1 MFYVFVS
8 FVPWIIYWVI
18 CGAESK
24 IGMFFPFIASL
35 IITIP
40 QVLKKRCNLLDLA
53 TLAYFT
59 LVAVAPFFG
68 KGGFFLGRGGFISYA
83 LLFSVSLTSLLIKKP
98 FTLEI
103 AKRAYPES
111 YWKDEIFIMVNVVIT
126 TVWTGIFLI
135 NTLLFLIFSGIYPV
149 IFSNLFVAAGII
161 FSMIFPK
168 KGSAYF
174 VSKKFRKEEWDVRL
188 KSSRSKRLQN
198 EYDVIIV
205 GSGIGGLSC
214 GALLSKWGYKVL
226 VLEQHYQAGGYCSS
240 FSRKGFTF
248 NCGVEN
254 VSGLWEGGTVS
265 TFLEKLGLNEDA
277 LFVKNRMRYLFK
289 GNAVDVME
297 PSDFVSNLLKLFP
310 EEADSIKKFFSMIE
324 KALEESIKEKEPF
337 GVPLPPEIIS
347 KVFGIDRLL
356 SYPGDFPTLYELGGK
371 TLSELLDEYFKGDD
385 IKSFLCALIG
395 YLGTSPEKTSAR
407 SALAAM
413 FSYYAKGGYFP
424 KGGAQRFAN
433 SLKEVIEA
441 NGGRVLLRRRVDKIL
456 VKAGKVYGVKVGSE
470 FLKSSVV
477 VANANAKTVFLDLI
491 DKKELDKDFLEYIK
505 GLKMSPSVFMVFLG
519 VNADLSSYPTLIENL
534 DEGYGVVI
542 NSNADPSLAPL
553 GNASLSIITGA
564 NYYDFP
570 ERGTEEYNKK
580 KKELSD
586 VLIEK
591 VSKIIPELEENIV
604 VKDAATPRTFE
615 AYTSMPE
622 GAIYSF
628 DQSIDTKR
636 PYFKS
641 PIEGLYLAS
650 ASTFPGGGIE
660 AVIISGIICAND
672 ICGWERR

>member
-1 MFYVFVS
+1 M
-8 FVPWIIYWVI
+8 I
-18 CGAESK
+18 
-24 IGMFFPFIASL
+24 FPSIASL
-35 IITIP
+35 IITLP
-40 QVLKKRCNLLDLA
+40 QVLKKRYNLLDLT

-59 LVAVAPFFG
+59 LVAVASFLQGGRFFAE
-68 KGGFFLGRGGFISYA
+68 RGAFISYA

-126 TVWTGIFLI
+126 TVWTGVFLI
-135 NTLLFLIFSGIYPV
+135 NALLFLILSGIYP
-149 IFSNLFVAAGII
+149 IILSNLLVAAGII

-168 KGSAYF
+168 KGPTYF
-174 VSKKFRKEEWDVRL
+174 ISRKFKRKEWKVRV
-188 KSSRSKRLQN
+188 KPRSQKLQN

-214 GALLSKWGYKVL
+214 GALLSLRGYKVL

-254 VSGLWEGGTVS
+254 VSGLWEGGTLS
-265 TFLEKLGLNEDA
+265 LFLKKLGLNKEDF
-277 LFVKNRMRYLFK
+277 FVKNTVRYLFR
-289 GNAVDVME
+289 GEAFDVVE
-297 PSDFVSNLLKLFP
+297 PSDFMDNLLGFFP
-310 EEADSIKKFFSMIE
+310 EERDGIKRFFSMIE
-324 KALEESIKEKEPF
+324 RALEESQKEKEPF
-337 GVPLPPEIIS
+337 GAPLPPEI
-347 KVFGIDRLL
+347 VVEVLGANRLL
-356 SYPGDFPTLYELGGK
+356 SYPRDYPTLYELGRR
-371 TLSELLDEYFKGDD
+371 TLRDLLDEYFKSDD
-385 IKSFLCALIG
+385 IKRFLCALIG
-395 YLGTSPEKTSAR
+395 YLGTVPEKTSGR
-407 SALAAM
+407 SALGAM

-424 KGGAQRFAN
+424 KGGAQKFADA
-433 SLKEVIEA
+433 LKGVIEA
-441 NGGRVLLRRRVDKIL
+441 NGGEVLLRHRVERIL
-456 VKAGKVYGVKVGSE
+456 VRTGKTYGVKVGSK
-470 FLKSSVV
+470 FFKSSVV
-477 VANANAKTVFLDLI
+477 VANANAKIVFLNLI
-491 DKKELDKDFLEYIK
+491 DSKELEKSFLEYIRE
-505 GLKMSPSVFMVFLG
+505 LKMSPSVFMVFLG
-519 VNADLSSYPTLIENL
+519 VDADLSSYPTLIENL
-534 DEGYGVVI
+534 DNGYGVVI
-542 NSNADPSLAPL
+542 NSNADPSLAPH
-553 GNASLSIITGA
+553 GKSSVTIITGA

-570 ERGTEEYNKK
+570 ERGTEEYNKRK
-580 KKELSD
+580 GELSD
-586 VLIEK
+586 LLIEK
-591 VSKIIPELEENIV
+591 TSEVIPELEGNIL

-628 DQSIDTKR
+628 DQSIDVKR